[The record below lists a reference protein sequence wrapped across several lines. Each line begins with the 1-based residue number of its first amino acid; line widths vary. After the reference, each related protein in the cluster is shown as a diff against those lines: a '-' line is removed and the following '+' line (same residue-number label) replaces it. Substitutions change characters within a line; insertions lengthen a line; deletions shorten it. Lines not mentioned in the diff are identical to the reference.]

1 MSEPIFENKQQGLLR
16 TKVEKGEGTIP
27 LDRNDGIQTIDG
39 IRRGQRLKT
48 ASCSDKLMKW
58 NVLGES
64 GKILFYL
71 IDYCLLCVYCSV
83 NMHVYYHMKSLNKR
97 INNDNSNYKNGH
109 GSSFKVIMVLL

>member
-1 MSEPIFENKQQGLLR
+1 MSEPIFDNKQQGLLR

-27 LDRNDGIQTIDG
+27 LDCNDGVQTIDG

-64 GKILFYL
+64 ANFILFYL
-71 IDYCLLCVYCSV
+71 FVYLFVCLVH
-83 NMHVYYHMKSLNKR
+83 MHVYYHMKSLN
-97 INNDNSNYKNGH
+97 
-109 GSSFKVIMVLL
+109 

>member
-1 MSEPIFENKQQGLLR
+1 MSEPIFDNKQQGLLR

-27 LDRNDGIQTIDG
+27 LDCNDGVQTIDG

-64 GKILFYL
+64 ANFIFYL
-71 IDYCLLCVYCSV
+71 FVYLFVCLVH
-83 NMHVYYHMKSLNKR
+83 MHVYYHMKSLN
-97 INNDNSNYKNGH
+97 
-109 GSSFKVIMVLL
+109 